1 MSLYLPEGFMIKTE
15 ENLKAL
21 ANIENFREA
30 YQKGKPL
37 EARASSC
44 DKNHNLHID
53 FGFIKGIIPR
63 SECAIGIDEGTTR
76 DIAIIAKV
84 NKPVKFM
91 ITDIKE
97 IDGVP
102 TAILSRKILQNRF
115 LQLKLP
121 DLCVGDIINA
131 SVTHLESFGVFCDIG
146 CGINALLPIDNISVS
161 RIPHPKVRFSV
172 GDEIKVI
179 IKSIDEDNRVTL
191 SHKELLGTWEENAE
205 NFSVG
210 ETVSGIIRSVENYG
224 IFIELAPNLA
234 GLAEYTGNVEAGQQ
248 ASVYIKSI
256 IPEKMKFKLIIVEA
270 FHADYPVEKPKY
282 YYNGSH
288 IDYFKYSPDCSDRTV
303 ESFFEN

>member
-1 MSLYLPEGFMIKTE
+1 MSLYLPEGFLIKTE
-15 ENLKAL
+15 ENKKAL
-21 ANIENFREA
+21 SSFENFKEA
-30 YQKGKPL
+30 YQKGIPI
-37 EARASSC
+37 EARALSC
-44 DKNHNLHID
+44 DKEHNLHID
-53 FGFIKGIIPR
+53 FGFIEGIIPR
-63 SECAIGIDEGTTR
+63 SECAVGIDEGTTR
-76 DIAIIAKV
+76 DIAIIARV
-84 NKPVKFM
+84 NKPVKFL

-97 IDGVP
+97 LNGKP

-115 LQLKLP
+115 YQLKLP
-121 DLCVGDIINA
+121 EFKTGDIISA
-131 SVTHLESFGVFCDIG
+131 SVTHLENFGVFCDIG

-161 RIPHPKVRFSV
+161 RIPHPNVRFSV

-179 IKSIDEDNRVTL
+179 IKDIDHDNRVTL

-234 GLAEYTGNVEAGQQ
+234 GLAEYTSNVEVGQQ

-270 FHADYPVEKPKY
+270 FNADYPTPEPEY
-282 YYNGSH
+282 FYIGDH
-288 IDYFKYSPDCSDRTV
+288 IDYFKYSPDCSDRIIETI
-303 ESFFEN
+303 F